1 MSVPWGSNMVAYLQ
15 RLRTTR
21 AYDDNIIHLLA
32 DHAVRRY
39 HDFYD
44 IYKNLPQIRQCMN
57 AYIYVD
63 PVCSIVIEYLDFGI
77 EQMKQGIRLYL
88 TCPNTNIADIII
100 SCVFQDDLNLKLT
113 LPEMKTPPKGSVFDG
128 TKMVL
133 YNSDNKILYRS
144 HNIIAVIEFDRPMM
158 WAVSA
163 DDDFKY
169 NVFVITQD
177 GTTIKTYSID
187 KYVFFKGYRKPIHTG
202 NNIFYGQLYHEL
214 ATKFEYY
221 VD

>member
-1 MSVPWGSNMVAYLQ
+1 MSFLQGSNIVAYLQ

-21 AYDDNIIHLLA
+21 AYDRDIIHLLA
-32 DHAVRRY
+32 DYAVRKY
-39 HDFYD
+39 HDYYD
-44 IYKNLPQIRQCMN
+44 IYKNLSQIRQCMN

-77 EQMKQGIRLYL
+77 EQMKQGILLYL

-100 SCVFQDDLNLKLT
+100 SCVFQDDLDLKLT

-128 TKMVL
+128 NNMIL
-133 YNSDNKILYRS
+133 YNNDNKILYRS

-158 WAVSA
+158 WAVSS

-169 NVFVITQD
+169 NVLVITQD

-202 NNIFYGQLYHEL
+202 NNIFYGHLYHEL